1 MKNNNSRGRFSSFNS
16 ALSTP
21 LPSPRARWLPLALAL
36 AVSAALPAAFANE
49 SASSVIHIQAQPLG
63 AALSQLAQQT
73 ALQVFFSPQWVAG
86 KHAPAVNGSLSPEQA
101 LSELLQGSGLS
112 YALSGDVVTLR
123 EAPVSSASVG
133 SGTLEL
139 APLDVKVVG
148 NWLGDA
154 NESVVQNH
162 PGARTVVRRE
172 AMVEQGA
179 MNVRDVLKGIP
190 GVQVQDSNG
199 TGGSDI
205 SLNVGVRGLTS
216 RLSPRSTVLIDGIP
230 AAFAPYGQPQ
240 LSMAPI
246 SQGLAVSNNCDLG
259 RQAGGGSASA

>member
-1 MKNNNSRGRFSSFNS
+1 MKKLAANNNKTSRW
-16 ALSTP
+16 A
-21 LPSPRARWLPLALAL
+21 PLALAL
-36 AVSAALPAAFANE
+36 AVSAAMPAAFADD
-49 SASSVIHIQAQPLG
+49 AIHIKAQSLG
-63 AALSQLAQQT
+63 AALSQLGQQT
-73 ALQVFFSPQWVAG
+73 SLQVFFSPQMVAG
-86 KHAPAVNGSLSPEQA
+86 KQAPAVDGNLSPEEA
-101 LSELLQGSGLS
+101 LRQLLQGSGLD
-112 YALSGDVVTLR
+112 YQIDSGSVTLHPQANGTG
-123 EAPVSSASVG
+123 EAG
-133 SGTLEL
+133 SPLEL
-139 APLDVKVVG
+139 GATDIKVVG
-148 NWLGDA
+148 DWLGDA
-154 NESVVQNH
+154 NAEVVQNH
-162 PGARTVVRRE
+162 PGARTVIRRE

-179 MNVRDVLKGIP
+179 MNVGDVLRRVP
-190 GVQVQDSNG
+190 GVQVQESNG

>member
-1 MKNNNSRGRFSSFNS
+1 MPG
-16 ALSTP
+16 AV
-21 LPSPRARWLPLALAL
+21 ADELAAG
-36 AVSAALPAAFANE
+36 A
-49 SASSVIHIQAQPLG
+49 IHIQAQPLA

-73 ALQVFFSPQWVAG
+73 SLQVFFSPQLVAG
-86 KHAPAVNGSLSPEQA
+86 KQAPAVDGSLSPEQA
-101 LSELLQGSGLS
+101 LRQLLQGSGLS
-112 YALSGDVVTLR
+112 YELNGDAVTLLA
-123 EAPVSSASVG
+123 APVVSAATA
-133 SGTLEL
+133 SGPLEL
-139 APLDVKVVG
+139 GPVDVKVVG
-148 NWLGDA
+148 DWLGDA
-154 NESVVQNH
+154 NEAVVQNH

-179 MNVRDVLKGIP
+179 MNVSDVLKRIP
-190 GVQVQDSNG
+190 GVQVQESNG

-246 SQGLAVSNNCDLG
+246 SQGLAVSNNFDLG
-259 RQAGGGSASA
+259 RQRCGGWHW